1 MTPMK
6 EPQMMAGPEPS
17 PTPPNHGGQNSGWII
32 ALSVTLGVV
41 LVVGLAGAL
50 FWKYKKST
58 QVNPD
63 TVYDKNG
70 VTVMMSN

>member
-17 PTPPNHGGQNSGWII
+17 PTPPKPGSQNSGWII

-50 FWKYKKST
+50 FWKYKKSA